1 MPFPGRPGHGG
12 PPGPALPPETQARL
26 DRVIQSELLGPV
38 MRPPP
43 MALLGIAGQDVLFRG
58 PNGQTGLVREGG
70 ELGGVHIVRIG
81 TNRVLVREGT
91 ELKEL
96 TIFGGIGGE
105 SLMPKG
111 KGSHSVNHVPH
122 STRASLQSGARVSS
136 PPTVTR
142 LPTLALLS
150 ALTVCWVGCGP
161 GPTSPEAAGTAE
173 DTNAPVAATATNL
186 PASGTNA
193 PPPGATNVVT
203 PLPGAANLAGFP
215 PAWSRPASPSRPA
228 RSHPPTPPRAS
239 RSLSRAPGST

>member
-1 MPFPGRPGHGG
+1 MLDRAEPILKFVCAALAALLLLQVVGVLRRLNPLRHTTIPEPPTWSPPATPTPTNPPAGRPGPGVTPAATPSAGNPTPAMPAPGMPSPGRPGRGG

-70 ELGGVHIVRIG
+70 ELGGVQIVRIG

-105 SLMPKG
+105 SLMPKE
-111 KGSHSVNHVPH
+111 K
-122 STRASLQSGARVSS
+122 
-136 PPTVTR
+136 
-142 LPTLALLS
+142 
-150 ALTVCWVGCGP
+150 
-161 GPTSPEAAGTAE
+161 EGT
-173 DTNAPVAATATNL
+173 P
-186 PASGTNA
+186 
-193 PPPGATNVVT
+193 
-203 PLPGAANLAGFP
+203 
-215 PAWSRPASPSRPA
+215 
-228 RSHPPTPPRAS
+228 
-239 RSLSRAPGST
+239 

>member
-1 MPFPGRPGHGG
+1 MLDRAEPILKFVCAALAALLLLQVVGVLRRLNPLRHSTIPEPPTWSPPAAPTPTNPPAGRPGPRATPAAMSPAGNPAPAVLAPGMLSPAMPAPGMPFPGRPGHGG

-111 KGSHSVNHVPH
+111 K
-122 STRASLQSGARVSS
+122 
-136 PPTVTR
+136 
-142 LPTLALLS
+142 
-150 ALTVCWVGCGP
+150 
-161 GPTSPEAAGTAE
+161 EA
-173 DTNAPVAATATNL
+173 
-186 PASGTNA
+186 
-193 PPPGATNVVT
+193 T
-203 PLPGAANLAGFP
+203 P
-215 PAWSRPASPSRPA
+215 
-228 RSHPPTPPRAS
+228 
-239 RSLSRAPGST
+239 

>member
-1 MPFPGRPGHGG
+1 MLDRAEPILKFVCAALAALLLLQVVGVLRRLNPLRYTTIPEPPTWSPPATPTPTNPPAARPGRGSVPPGMSPPGMPVPGMPFPGGPGRGG

-105 SLMPKG
+105 SLMPKE
-111 KGSHSVNHVPH
+111 K
-122 STRASLQSGARVSS
+122 
-136 PPTVTR
+136 
-142 LPTLALLS
+142 
-150 ALTVCWVGCGP
+150 
-161 GPTSPEAAGTAE
+161 EGT
-173 DTNAPVAATATNL
+173 P
-186 PASGTNA
+186 
-193 PPPGATNVVT
+193 
-203 PLPGAANLAGFP
+203 
-215 PAWSRPASPSRPA
+215 
-228 RSHPPTPPRAS
+228 
-239 RSLSRAPGST
+239 

>member
-1 MPFPGRPGHGG
+1 MLDRAEPILKFVCAALAALLLLQVVGVLRRLNPLRHSTIPEPPTWSPPATPTPANPPAGRPGPRATPAAMSPAGNPAPAVLAPGMPSPDMPAPGMPFPGRPGRGG

-111 KGSHSVNHVPH
+111 K
-122 STRASLQSGARVSS
+122 
-136 PPTVTR
+136 
-142 LPTLALLS
+142 
-150 ALTVCWVGCGP
+150 
-161 GPTSPEAAGTAE
+161 EA
-173 DTNAPVAATATNL
+173 
-186 PASGTNA
+186 
-193 PPPGATNVVT
+193 T
-203 PLPGAANLAGFP
+203 P
-215 PAWSRPASPSRPA
+215 
-228 RSHPPTPPRAS
+228 
-239 RSLSRAPGST
+239 